1 MKKKKIFLLSNIFI
15 LTLTLSL
22 ITGCGKSNTNTETTE
37 GANSKDIVVH
47 YGYQPGHSQIVVAKE
62 KGWLDEEF
70 SKDNITIELDK
81 FASGPP
87 MIEAFT
93 GNRVEFGQVG
103 DQPALQAQAN
113 GAKVKAIALYA
124 TASKTNQLLATSNS
138 GIKSISDLKGKKVGV
153 TIGSVGHQLLYI
165 LLDSV
170 GLKPSDIEVLNLQP
184 ADIKSSLA
192 SNNIDAAVTWDPIAT
207 QIVTEGIAQLIT
219 DGEKYKLSTNV
230 IIANSD
236 FLKEH
241 GDVAERLLKVLDKA
255 QKWIDENKEEAL
267 EIVSKD
273 SGYSVEVLKPTFEK
287 TDRSIQF
294 TDEKIQSI
302 KDTGKY
308 LYDNKI
314 INKEVN
320 VDDLIDKTYLNN
332 AGIK

>member
-1 MKKKKIFLLSNIFI
+1 MKKRKIFLLSTIFI
-15 LTLTLSL
+15 VVLSL
-22 ITGCGKSNTNTETTE
+22 ITGCGQSKTDTTTNEK
-37 GANSKDIVVH
+37 AKSKDIVVH

-70 SKDNITIELDK
+70 SKDGITIELDK

-93 GNRVEFGQVG
+93 GNRLEFGQVG

-113 GAKVKAIALYA
+113 GAKVKAIGLYGV
-124 TASKTNQLLATSNS
+124 ASKTNQLLATSES

-170 GLKPSDIEVLNLQP
+170 GLKPSDVEILNLQP

-192 SNNIDAAVTWDPIAT
+192 SKNIDAAVTWDPTAT
-207 QIVTEGIAQLIT
+207 QIVNDGIAKLIT
-219 DGEKYKLSTNV
+219 DGEKYKLCVNV

-236 FLKEH
+236 FLEEH
-241 GDVAERLLKVLDKA
+241 GDVAERLLKVLDKS
-255 QKWIDENKEEAL
+255 QKWIDENQKEAL

-273 SGYSVEVLKPTFEK
+273 SGFTVDALKPGFDK
-287 TDRSIQF
+287 TDKSVKF
-294 TDEKIQSI
+294 TDQAIESV
-302 KDTGKY
+302 KDTEKY

-314 INKEVN
+314 IKKEVN
-320 VDDLIDKTYLNN
+320 INDLIDKTYLNN